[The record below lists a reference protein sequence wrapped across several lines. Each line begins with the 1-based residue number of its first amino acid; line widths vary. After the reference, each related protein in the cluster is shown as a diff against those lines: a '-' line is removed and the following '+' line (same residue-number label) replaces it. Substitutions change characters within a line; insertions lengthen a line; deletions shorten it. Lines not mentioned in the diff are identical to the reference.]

1 MDISRR
7 STLIYGLLLGFW
19 VLVLGWQ
26 VEEHVRV
33 QEAAKTELRDS
44 ARVIA
49 NFLSATIRG
58 QRFREVV
65 IQDRLEPVLNL
76 LVNGRTNEL
85 VRPSELLAVTLL
97 NSAGDP
103 VVSVGDTNY
112 SQLKLTQEGEYWGPK
127 AVTFVNPVY
136 GVSITEGETTNSI
149 IVLPPRRDMTNEM
162 RGRDF
167 PRQGLPPGGSNT
179 LETASTNGASTNLA
193 VMEPHG
199 PPRDDGGPPPPHE
212 GGEMRGDRGRGGGR
226 RPPWLGGMS
235 EEEFKTL
242 ITKRELHGLVLAMS
256 TEKYRAVVTDDLWLR
271 FVIVFFA
278 AISAAGFG
286 LAWRTVARTSE
297 LQIRLVRASEM
308 NTHLKEMNLAAA
320 GLAHETRNPLNI
332 IRGMAQMLSRQT
344 DATPEIKEK
353 SHAIVNETDKVTAQL
368 NEFINYSR
376 PREIRRTV
384 LPLHPAVGEVVRAL
398 NFDMEEKSVKLE
410 VKGEPVSIEADEQL
424 FRQMLFNLLLNA
436 VQALEPGG
444 EIQVI
449 TGKKGPEAFLEIRD
463 NGPGV
468 PPERRKEIFKP
479 YFTTHQKGTGLGLAV
494 VQQIVLAHG
503 WEIEIVANEPKGA
516 LFRITHL
523 KVIACTGISSVSL
536 SFLTLLRTRRPCH
549 SPKIAFG
556 P

>member
-1 MDISRR
+1 MDLSRR
-7 STLIYGLLLGFW
+7 TTAIYGFLLVFW

-33 QEAAKTELRDS
+33 KEAAKTELRDN

-136 GVSITEGETTNSI
+136 GVSITEGESTNSI

-162 RGRDF
+162 HGRDF
-167 PRQGLPPGGSNT
+167 PRPGPPPGGSNS
-179 LETASTNGASTNLA
+179 LESASTNGASTNLA
-193 VMEPHG
+193 VVESHG
-199 PPRDDGGPPPPHE
+199 PKREDNMGPPPPGD
-212 GGEMRGDRGRGGGR
+212 GGDLRGDGRRGGGR
-226 RPPWLGGMS
+226 RPPWMGRMT
-235 EEEFKTL
+235 EEEFKAL
-242 ITKRELHGLVLAMS
+242 IAKRELHGLILAMS

-278 AISAAGFG
+278 GISAAGFG

-376 PREIRRTV
+376 PREIRRAV
-384 LPLHPAVGEVVRAL
+384 LPLHSAVQEVVRAL
-398 NFDMEEKSVKLE
+398 NFDMEEKKVKLE
-410 VKGEPVSIEADEQL
+410 VKGEPVSIEVDEQL

-444 EIQVI
+444 EIQVV
-449 TGKKGPEAFLEIRD
+449 TGRKGPEAFLEIRD

-503 WEIEIVANEPKGA
+503 WEIECLGNEPRGA
-516 LFRITHL
+516 VFRITHL
-523 KVIACTGISSVSL
+523 KVTV
-536 SFLTLLRTRRPCH
+536 
-549 SPKIAFG
+549 
-556 P
+556 

>member
-1 MDISRR
+1 MDLSRR
-7 STLIYGLLLGFW
+7 STAIYGFLLVFW

-33 QEAAKTELRDS
+33 KEGAKTELRDS

-103 VVSVGDTNY
+103 VVSVGDTTY

-127 AVTFVNPVY
+127 TVTFVNPVY
-136 GVSITEGETTNSI
+136 GVSITEAETTNSI
-149 IVLPPRRDMTNEM
+149 IVLPGRRDLTNEL
-162 RGRDF
+162 RF
-167 PRQGLPPGGSNT
+167 PRSGPPPGGTNSP
-179 LETASTNGASTNLA
+179 ESAATNGTTTNLA
-193 VMEPHG
+193 INDPHS
-199 PPRDDGGPPPPHE
+199 PPRDQMGPPPPPPD
-212 GGEMRGDRGRGGGR
+212 GGEPRSEGRRGGR
-226 RPPWLGGMS
+226 RPPWMGRMS
-235 EEEFKTL
+235 EEDFRAL
-242 ITKRELHGLVLAMS
+242 SAKRELHGLVLAMS
-256 TEKYRAVVTDDLWLR
+256 TEKYRAVCIDDLWLR

-278 AISAAGFG
+278 GISAAGFG

-353 SHAIVNETDKVTAQL
+353 SHAIVNETDIVTAQL

-376 PREIRRTV
+376 PREIRRAT
-384 LPLHPAVGEVVRAL
+384 LPLPAAVQEVVRAL
-398 NFDMEEKSVKLE
+398 NFDMEEKKVKLE

-449 TGKKGPEAFLEIRD
+449 TGKKASEAFLEIRD

-468 PPERRKEIFKP
+468 PPERRREIFKP

-503 WEIEIVANEPKGA
+503 WEIECLANEPKGA
-516 LFRITHL
+516 VFRITHL
-523 KVIACTGISSVSL
+523 KVIA
-536 SFLTLLRTRRPCH
+536 
-549 SPKIAFG
+549 
-556 P
+556 